1 MAKKF
6 MVVEGFG
13 KYNMDEDVRFFQTEE
28 EAVKYAEDEAYICER
43 DGREI
48 KKLYV
53 SLVDEDR
60 IEENGW
66 DDDEEVILDIANRW
80 YAVMQDNEDDDW
92 SEGSHILTTA
102 ERMVDEY
109 KQSGF
114 EEAYIAVIDTHTG
127 NAVCVEEIR

>member
-13 KYNMDEDVRFFQTEE
+13 KDSMDEELRFFQTEE
-28 EAVKYAEDEAYICER
+28 EAVKYAEDQAYISER

-92 SEGSHILTTA
+92 SEGSHILFKA
-102 ERMVDEY
+102 EGMVEEY
-109 KQSGF
+109 KKSGF

-127 NAVCVEEIR
+127 NAVCIEEIR